1 MLSKPKMPTP
11 YNTVV
16 DVDNDITCS
25 CVLTEGNVGS
35 YEVTISDL
43 YGKEVAKGGYDA
55 GIAYY
60 KPNTKVSATLSGEN
74 LSNFGQYKWKTRLFE
89 KDSVSTWCAYG
100 TLQNVSKDNSE
111 TSSPVVESADK
122 TSITLCI
129 SAHQNIDTQT
139 ATVKKD
145 DSYFIH
151 TIDYLKD
158 GVNYHPNP
166 EAYVKTEDTIN
177 GKYKYLILTDT
188 TSGVNNTI
196 NDTETI
202 VKPPETSIKS
212 QCNIGIFE
220 DAILDSNGRNL
231 IVTVYDFNGYK
242 YRMKYNGTS
251 LPDGITIY
259 DSSGKK
265 PPIQER
271 VYSYSG
277 RWYNTNSDSPY
288 YIITSIKP
296 MIYDEWAVNKTNN
309 NTKTSCLGTY
319 NSSTKSFWYG
329 VSTLYE
335 GTSLHEDCIVISVR
349 DYNKSVLDLN
359 ANYNIKYTMKIN
371 GDTYNVIAYDLKEAG
386 TSTDIKV
393 YTSGNIKLQKQD
405 GTVFTDEEISN
416 FKQGMQYTIYCNYVD
431 SDEYYFQTQPNFQ
444 IKLFCNDS
452 TEAMSKDVLTDIY
465 SIQNTF
471 YGYLYDYGG
480 NAYQQKINSYKWTIS
495 VKTLS
500 GFYPIYTTGVVY
512 DNSPTLTFKDFIEN
526 EEYII
531 SLEITTDDG
540 IICTSDE
547 YIIRTLPLVLEN
559 VTDSNYE
566 VGISTEFSYKKKC
579 VVISWSEKLYEYC
592 NKLAGKNKIQFDR
605 IDIYKTSNG
614 AVYNKVASI
623 PASLIATNNKV
634 EDFIVGG
641 GNSYEYVIYPVF
653 SKTVTKTEEGES
665 DGDTFVSYHHCQEH
679 YISNIDV
686 PLYGV
691 AVIGIVPQTDDYGNL
706 ITNAYTIDYEN
717 IWHFTLN
724 MKNDTSTFN
733 MAHILHEGQERFN
746 KMSVGRRGYITSGVS
761 AYVGDID
768 CSAGGNYA
776 DGMEYI
782 DNWEEFVNNGEMKII
797 CDQYGRVFVGDI
809 NECNYS
815 YDENT
820 PMRLCTINFN
830 YTQLAD
836 INDIEVIVD
845 NSYVDLIDN
854 VLLGNSYGKAL
865 ATIVSNEAKG
875 LGAERV

>member
-16 DVDNDITCS
+16 DANNDITCS

-43 YGKEVAKGGYDA
+43 YGNDVAKGGYDA

-74 LSNFGQYKWKTRLFE
+74 LSNFGQYKWKARLFE

-100 TLQNVSKDNSE
+100 TLQNQASTIDEN
-111 TSSPVVESADK
+111 DK
-122 TSITLCI
+122 SVIKLNI
-129 SAHQNIDTQT
+129 SAHQNIEIKSVS
-139 ATVKKD
+139 TVENT
-145 DSYFIH
+145 FFLH
-151 TIDYLKD
+151 GVDYLKN
-158 GVNYHPNP
+158 GVNYYPNP
-166 EAYVKTEDTIN
+166 VAYCVGDYTEDGVTKQ
-177 GKYKYLILTDT
+177 GYKYLILPDITNPVDNIQT
-188 TSGVNNTI
+188 KEVQSEPI
-196 NDTETI
+196 H
-202 VKPPETSIKS
+202 
-212 QCNIGIFE
+212 IGIFE
-220 DAILDSNGRNL
+220 DSVKTNSYSQL
-231 IVTVYDFNGYK
+231 ITICDFSGNKYQFRYNHSSLPTDVQIYDNENNKLPAEKRVYK
-242 YRMKYNGTS
+242 YRMRTGSEDVIQNIY
-251 LPDGITIY
+251 PMVYEEITE
-259 DSSGKK
+259 S
-265 PPIQER
+265 
-271 VYSYSG
+271 
-277 RWYNTNSDSPY
+277 SDSLDTY
-288 YIITSIKP
+288 KSL
-296 MIYDEWAVNKTNN
+296 
-309 NTKTSCLGTY
+309 CLGKY
-319 NSSTKSFWYG
+319 ISNSRKFEYDD
-329 VSTLYE
+329 
-335 GTSLHEDCIVISVR
+335 EDAYPLSNDCVVISLR
-349 DYNKSVLDLN
+349 DYNKSQLTLGQSLGT
-359 ANYNIKYTMKIN
+359 KYIMKIN
-371 GDTYNVIAYDLKEAG
+371 GNVYNVTGYSLVKAG
-386 TSTDIKV
+386 TSTDIEV
-393 YTSGNIKLQKQD
+393 YTTGDIVIKKQD
-405 GTVFTDEEISN
+405 GTVFTDEEIAS

-452 TEAMSKDVLTDIY
+452 AEAMSKDVLTDIY

-480 NAYQQKINSYKWTIS
+480 KMYQQKINSYKWTIS

-540 IICTSDE
+540 IIYTSDE
-547 YIIRTLPLVLEN
+547 YVIRTTPLVLEN

-579 VVISWSEKLYEYC
+579 VIISWSEKLYEYC

-623 PASLIATNNKV
+623 LASLIATNNKV

-733 MAHILHEGQERFN
+733 MAHTLHEGQERFN

-768 CSAGGNYA
+768 CSSGGDYA

-845 NSYVDLIDN
+845 NSYLDLIDN

-865 ATIVSNEAKG
+865 ATTVSNEAKG